1 MEFWHC
7 WERFDWRRGKQK
19 PARTPAFVWTKE
31 VFRTWTFFVKET
43 QINAHWAGR
52 DSSKLELP
60 PLFGPRCSEDRSKL
74 LTWVEL
80 YRRNLAWSLRFS
92 KKVCNVYIND
102 NDSQLQVFLKNF
114 PYFLMS
120 LFEDFWE
127 RKTKCEKF
135 GKIRVLLIFLAGK
148 AMSESR
154 IITIWFW
161 FRSPSRSHCSIPFW
175 KIVLLAVFL
184 HVMPDRFGR
193 LAFQGHR

>member
-1 MEFWHC
+1 MVGG
-7 WERFDWRRGKQK
+7 FDGANSFFSLFYAFEYWWSSDTVGNDLIGGEEKQK

-127 RKTKCEKF
+127 RKAKCEKF
-135 GKIRVLLIFLAGK
+135 GKIRVLLIF
-148 AMSESR
+148 
-154 IITIWFW
+154 
-161 FRSPSRSHCSIPFW
+161 
-175 KIVLLAVFL
+175 
-184 HVMPDRFGR
+184 FGR
-193 LAFQGHR
+193 